1 MTASSVEAMHS
12 IDALFDKIAVGFY
25 FYQIFNKLIY
35 QAITDIDIMPG
46 VNDPRQIGKKMNF
59 IKKYFFLS
67 CHMLPQQPL
76 HPCMFPSSSKRKT
89 SHCLTNP
96 YDFQIGDIR

>member
-25 FYQIFNKLIY
+25 FYYIFNKLIY

-46 VNDPRQIGKKMNF
+46 VNDPRQIGNK
-59 IKKYFFLS
+59 
-67 CHMLPQQPL
+67 
-76 HPCMFPSSSKRKT
+76 
-89 SHCLTNP
+89 
-96 YDFQIGDIR
+96 

>member
-1 MTASSVEAMHS
+1 MIQGRQKNKKFSKN
-12 IDALFDKIAVGFY
+12 DY
-25 FYQIFNKLIY
+25 F
-35 QAITDIDIMPG
+35 
-46 VNDPRQIGKKMNF
+46 
-59 IKKYFFLS
+59 S

-89 SHCLTNP
+89 THCLTNP

>member
-12 IDALFDKIAVGFY
+12 IDELFNKIA
-25 FYQIFNKLIY
+25 
-35 QAITDIDIMPG
+35 AITDIDIMPG
-46 VNDPRQIGKKMNF
+46 VNDPR
-59 IKKYFFLS
+59 

-89 SHCLTNP
+89 THCLT
-96 YDFQIGDIR
+96 